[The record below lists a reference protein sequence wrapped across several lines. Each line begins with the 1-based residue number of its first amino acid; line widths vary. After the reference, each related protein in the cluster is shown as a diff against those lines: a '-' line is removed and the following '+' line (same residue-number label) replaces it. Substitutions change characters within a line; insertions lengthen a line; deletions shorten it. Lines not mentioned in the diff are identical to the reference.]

1 MAENGVKISDNPTLA
16 SAEYL
21 LALNE
26 GTSGLFTISDLG
38 TLLAGGGVLVGTPTT
53 DALSARITAVEDQ
66 AFAESPIYETTAEG
80 IAATGEGDRVRVENG
95 DAAIAYDIYDHDAG
109 GVATFVT
116 DIPAGSA
123 LVTKPTI
130 SNALSEYAP
139 QAATA
144 RGNIGAA
151 AQTALTD
158 TAGRINYVASGV
170 TGSGNAITLSL
181 ADPAVGGAS
190 VTPQR
195 GVEIHNIPSPITN
208 TAPVIEEG
216 TGTNLNPV
224 TINGEPLLDSQGAN
238 LPAATVVTGDRF
250 SAVYIGGSWRLLGQ
264 GYRRIW
270 DRRLRPQRLQSI
282 VLSNPDA
289 ITASTADGTI
299 SQYTRG
305 QFFFGRIGNGGNTGG
320 PVTVNIAGLGA
331 LPLLEPDGSDPAAGR
346 LAAAT
351 EFLFQYDGTD
361 FILWAPSAG
370 GSASGSGATRPT
382 VTEMIAEGETLGHF
396 ATPYALAGT
405 DAFEPPAGLGWTAT
419 DTVYAALVGST
430 WLCSVNPRALVSQE
444 IWSGAVVYVDPEDGD
459 DANDG
464 LGDHWGDYSRAKRN
478 MYAAITA
485 GNATGSGF
493 LIKVKG
499 GESPGETWATNN
511 GAVEPTQHM
520 GIICDAPMSYRVG
533 NWTNTWTLDSGTCY
547 YTTATSIGRVLR
559 TDKRD
564 ARGHYI
570 DLEHTQNDGES
581 DAAAL
586 AAVQSTEGTFWR
598 DLANNRVYVNIGR
611 EPGNRHIA
619 LLRNVRGLEF
629 DTSTPKD
636 IYIEGMHTE
645 GGIDGAFA
653 VTGTGTRNIVCVN
666 CSFLYQGHRTQIRNA
681 VAFTQTEGLVAMF
694 GVDGSKG
701 QKDGFGYHSDAG
713 AGLAVLHINCVS
725 ADKGR
730 LDEASINGFTTHD
743 TVKSIDIGGRYGW
756 GINGTE
762 VHCIEQTVSWFLGTR
777 ATARDPDGTCGA
789 FKCSEDAVM
798 YLEETFAD
806 AAGGGTNNFAIEANG
821 GTVRKRNH
829 TNIAGT
835 EEASGAGSIGTF

>member
-16 SAEYL
+16 SADYL

-80 IAATGEGDRVRVENG
+80 IAATGEGDRFRVENA
-95 DAAIAYDIYDHDAG
+95 DPAIAYDVYDHDAG
-109 GVATFVT
+109 GVATFLT

-139 QAATA
+139 QATTA

-158 TAGRINYVASGV
+158 AAGRINYLVANIGG
-170 TGSGNAITLSL
+170 TGNAATCNL
-181 ADPAVGGAS
+181 ADTAVGGAAVS
-190 VTPQR
+190 LTR
-195 GVEIHNIPSPITN
+195 GMVLRDFPWPGTN
-208 TAPVIEEG
+208 TGAVTLNVGG
-216 TGTNLNPV
+216 TGAV
-224 TINGEPLLDSQGAN
+224 AVQDGQGTA
-238 LPAATVVTGDRF
+238 LPAGALATSDRVSLVYTG
-250 SAVYIGGSWRLLGQ
+250 AVWRLLGQ

-282 VLSNPDA
+282 STANPDA
-289 ITASTADGTI
+289 ITATTADGTI

-305 QFFFGRIGNGGNTGG
+305 QFFFGRIGSGGNSGG

-370 GSASGSGATRPT
+370 GSSSGSGATRPT

-396 ATPYALAGT
+396 ATPYALAGR

-430 WLCSVNPRALVSQE
+430 WLCSVNPRTLVAMA
-444 IWSGAVVYVDPEDGD
+444 IWSGNVFYVDPEEGD
-459 DANDG
+459 DSNDG
-464 LGDHWGDYSRAKRN
+464 VGDYWGDYSSAKRN
-478 MYAAITA
+478 LHAAITA
-485 GNATGSGF
+485 GNATGSAYI
-493 LIKVKG
+493 IKVKG

-520 GIICDAPMSYRVG
+520 AIICDAPMYYRVG
-533 NWTNTWTLDSGTCY
+533 SWTNTWTLDSGTCY

-570 DLEHTQNDGES
+570 DLEHQQDNGET
-581 DAAAL
+581 DAEAL
-586 AAVQSTEGTFWR
+586 AAVRANPDNTFWR

-629 DTSTPKD
+629 DSSTPGD

-653 VTGTGTRNIVCVN
+653 VTGTGTRNIVAVN

-681 VAFTQTEGLVAMF
+681 VSVTQTEGLVAMF

-713 AGLAVLHINCVS
+713 AGLSVLHVNCIS
-725 ADKGR
+725 ADNGR
-730 LDEASINGFTTHD
+730 LDETSINGFTTHD

-762 VHCIEQTVSWFLGTR
+762 VHCIEQTLSWFLGTR

-821 GTVRKRNH
+821 GTVLKRNH
-829 TNIAGT
+829 TNLAGT
-835 EEASGAGSIGTF
+835 EEVSGAGSIGTF

>member
-1 MAENGVKISDNPTLA
+1 MAENGVKISDNDVLA

-21 LALNE
+21 LVLNE

-66 AFAESPIYETTAEG
+66 AFAESPIYETTADG
-80 IAATGEGDRVRVENG
+80 IAATGEGDRFRVENA
-95 DAAIAYDIYDHDAG
+95 DPAIAYDVYDHDAG
-109 GVATFVT
+109 GVATFLT

-158 TAGRINYVASGV
+158 MAGRINYVASGV

-195 GVEIHNIPSPITN
+195 GLEIHNIPSPITN

-264 GYRRIW
+264 
-270 DRRLRPQRLQSI
+270 
-282 VLSNPDA
+282 
-289 ITASTADGTI
+289 
-299 SQYTRG
+299 
-305 QFFFGRIGNGGNTGG
+305 FFFGRIGNGGNTGG
-320 PVTVNIAGLGA
+320 PVTVDIAGLGA

-351 EFLFQYDGTD
+351 EFLFQHDGTD

-370 GSASGSGATRPT
+370 GSSGGSGATRPT
-382 VTEMIAEGETLGHF
+382 VIEMIAEGETLGHF

-419 DTVYAALVGST
+419 DTLYAALVGST

-459 DANDG
+459 DGNDG

-478 MYAAITA
+478 LHAAITA

-499 GESPGETWATNN
+499 GESPGENWATNN

-570 DLEHTQNDGES
+570 DLEHTQNHGES

-598 DLANNRVYVNIGR
+598 DLAGGRVYVNIGR

-653 VTGTGTRNIVCVN
+653 VTGAGARNIVCVN
-666 CSFLYQGHRTQIRNA
+666 SSFLYQGHRTQIRNA
-681 VAFTQTEGLVAMF
+681 VSVTQTEGLVAMF

-725 ADKGR
+725 ADNGR

-821 GTVRKRNH
+821 GTVLRRNH
-829 TNIAGT
+829 TNIAGLGRGQHRDLLRWGVKLLFNAPFKDPAT
-835 EEASGAGSIGTF
+835 GRV